1 MLKFLRILRL
11 ATILLLMATLQV
23 LAGTNTMLQPRTITG
38 TVVDSDGV
46 PLPGVNIVIKG
57 TSIGTITDAEGNY
70 SLSDVPDDAI
80 MVLTYIGMMSQEVP
94 VGDQTTINLTMEPD
108 FLGLEE
114 VVVTGYGTQKKVNL
128 TGSIDVVE
136 GDRLENRAVGSV
148 SQALQGIS
156 PNLTITA
163 TDFGA
168 EPGAEMQWQ
177 LRGSGTLTGS
187 GGTPYILVDGVPMDI
202 NSLNPDDIE
211 SVSILKDAASS
222 AIYGARAPYGVILIT
237 TKSGKGAQE
246 GTVSIDYSNNIAFTQ
261 IAIVPD
267 LPDVDD
273 FLDYQNRMKYNTD
286 GGVAFTDE
294 RAQRIRDW
302 TNGVITDET
311 YATDDITAE
320 PSGWATEDA
329 NGYHNWFDK
338 LYKQWAPRQKHDFK
352 IYGNSRNTTYYL
364 SAGFYNSGSQW
375 EGTPDMY
382 KRNNLTAN
390 INSKITDWL
399 SVNFRSKISSST
411 KEASVGMSDY
421 ERGVNYLTLIQRTP
435 TNIWKTPDGV
445 IRSGNYLM
453 MTEGGTQKTQIND
466 TWITLGA
473 VLEPIKGWKTT
484 LNYNVNLNMV
494 DYDEHKK
501 AYYQTGRLGNT
512 WEMLHSTPSVDKYMR
527 KTNYE
532 MINVVSAFDRTFGD
546 HNLGILVG
554 FEQEVWENRILEGY
568 REFQITDQDAI
579 KMGTGAFTTG
589 DQMAHWAT
597 RGFFGRLTYN
607 YKSKYLFEANAR
619 YDGSSRFA
627 QGEEQWGLFP
637 SASVGYVISNEAFW
651 ESINPYVNY
660 LKVRASYGSLGNQG
674 VPNYLYLPIMEIVS
688 QTNWIE
694 GGIRDPYVLAPT
706 LISNTLSWETA
717 VTMNLGFDLAFLR
730 NRLTATMDLYNRV
743 TKDMFGPSEA
753 VPEVLGADVPQINNA
768 ELSTSGIDLVLG
780 WRDKIGSDFGYGVR
794 LTFGDYQSTVTKY
807 NNPTGTLATW
817 REGQKLGEIW
827 GYTVEGL
834 FQSDDEVAGHA
845 DQSYV
850 FQNWSPGDVKLKDL
864 NGDEVIDIGE
874 TLKVTP
880 ET

>member
-1 MLKFLRILRL
+1 
-11 ATILLLMATLQV
+11 
-23 LAGTNTMLQPRTITG
+23 
-38 TVVDSDGV
+38 
-46 PLPGVNIVIKG
+46 
-57 TSIGTITDAEGNY
+57 
-70 SLSDVPDDAI
+70 
-80 MVLTYIGMMSQEVP
+80 
-94 VGDQTTINLTMEPD
+94 
-108 FLGLEE
+108 
-114 VVVTGYGTQKKVNL
+114 
-128 TGSIDVVE
+128 
-136 GDRLENRAVGSV
+136 
-148 SQALQGIS
+148 
-156 PNLTITA
+156 
-163 TDFGA
+163 
-168 EPGAEMQWQ
+168 
-177 LRGSGTLTGS
+177 
-187 GGTPYILVDGVPMDI
+187 
-202 NSLNPDDIE
+202 
-211 SVSILKDAASS
+211 
-222 AIYGARAPYGVILIT
+222 
-237 TKSGKGAQE
+237 
-246 GTVSIDYSNNIAFTQ
+246 
-261 IAIVPD
+261 
-267 LPDVDD
+267 
-273 FLDYQNRMKYNTD
+273 
-286 GGVAFTDE
+286 
-294 RAQRIRDW
+294 
-302 TNGVITDET
+302 
-311 YATDDITAE
+311 
-320 PSGWATEDA
+320 
-329 NGYHNWFDK
+329 
-338 LYKQWAPRQKHDFK
+338 
-352 IYGNSRNTTYYL
+352 
-364 SAGFYNSGSQW
+364 
-375 EGTPDMY
+375 
-382 KRNNLTAN
+382 
-390 INSKITDWL
+390 
-399 SVNFRSKISSST
+399 
-411 KEASVGMSDY
+411 
-421 ERGVNYLTLIQRTP
+421 
-435 TNIWKTPDGV
+435 
-445 IRSGNYLM
+445 
-453 MTEGGTQKTQIND
+453 
-466 TWITLGA
+466 
-473 VLEPIKGWKTT
+473 
-484 LNYNVNLNMV
+484 
-494 DYDEHKK
+494 
-501 AYYQTGRLGNT
+501 
-512 WEMLHSTPSVDKYMR
+512 MR

-717 VTMNLGFDLAFLR
+717 VTMNLGFDLAFLA
-730 NRLTATMDLYNRV
+730 NRLTANLDLYNRV

-834 FQSDDEVAGHA
+834 FQSDEEVAGHA

-864 NGDEVIDIGE
+864 NGDEVIDIGDNTE
-874 TLKVTP
+874 SDPGDLSVIGNSSPRYNYGIILDASWKGFDFTVFFQGMGKMDRYTNSRFYWGLYTPYEYHMDYWHEDNTDAFWPKKYDYKAPEDAKVMNLVSDRYLMNLSFLRLKSLTIGYTLPVEFSRKVFIKKARIYVSGENLLLFGSSVKELFDPQTYESTSGNTFGSTHP
-880 ET
+880 TQRMLSFGLMITL